1 MASKPSRREVLVESD
16 FLFGLRKGDKH
27 HGAVSKALSMHREG
41 VLGISV
47 LSSAVVEVR
56 TTLYSRGLR
65 FHEVENALA
74 LMDAMLSEAEVRKH
88 VPVTLSDVVLTERLR
103 SQFAELTFFDSL
115 HAATSKRV
123 GIPLLSSDPTYK
135 KIGVTTMSYEEL

>member
-1 MASKPSRREVLVESD
+1 
-16 FLFGLRKGDKH
+16 
-27 HGAVSKALSMHREG
+27 MHREG

-65 FHEVENALA
+65 FNEVEDALA
-74 LMDAMLSEAEVRKH
+74 LMDAILSEAEVRNY
-88 VPVTLSDVVLTERLR
+88 VPITLSDVVLTERLR

-123 GIPLLSSDPTYK
+123 GVSLLSGDPAYK